1 MYETLRMC
9 QQMTPDN
16 IRAMTEAQVLALAD
30 ESVKVAEFYRR
41 NFGLIKRAADKY
53 FSISGQDKASIILLT
68 IARSI
73 QNYISVENGGS
84 SFATYMMRAIQNALK
99 DEFRKVLREHELGH
113 VESIDEMKESNYEPS
128 VEEDFFGNLET
139 EFDLSG
145 LNEQQKKLC
154 FIIMRDN
161 KIPTNVEIAEE
172 LGVSSMRVTYIK
184 RAIAEK
190 LAPQFSLLSR

>member
-16 IRAMTEAQVLALAD
+16 VRAMTEAQVLTLTD

-53 FSISGQDKASIILLT
+53 FSISGQDKASIILIT
-68 IARSI
+68 IARSV
-73 QNYISVENGGS
+73 QNYISVEDGGS

-99 DEFRKVLREHELGH
+99 DEFRKVLRERELGPMS
-113 VESIDEMKESNYEPS
+113 SIEEMKESGYEPA
-128 VEEDFFGNLET
+128 VEEDYFGDLET
-139 EFDLSG
+139 ELDLSG
-145 LNEQQKKLC
+145 LNDQQKRLC
-154 FIIMRDN
+154 YIIMRDN
-161 KIPTNVEIAEE
+161 KIPTNVEIAKE

-184 RAIAEK
+184 RAVAEK
-190 LAPQFSLLSR
+190 LAAQFSLLFR